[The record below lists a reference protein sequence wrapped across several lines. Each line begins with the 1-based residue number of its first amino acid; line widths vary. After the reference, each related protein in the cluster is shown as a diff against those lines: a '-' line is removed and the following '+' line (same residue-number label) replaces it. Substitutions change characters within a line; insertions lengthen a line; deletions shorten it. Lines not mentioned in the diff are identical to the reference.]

1 MLAISSGSLEAEA
14 GLHFQLPPTIGRRD
28 IIRRAAVNEERRSAG
43 WRSMSSGHLV
53 SISDEMNRGLPYFC
67 RYELRRVNEYSVPA
81 SHRRAHRVRS
91 GPRGGGRDVAEMG
104 WGEATATHSC
114 PP

>member
-67 RYELRRVNEYSVPA
+67 RYELRRVNEIACLLRIEELTECRVG
-81 SHRRAHRVRS
+81 RAAA
-91 GPRGGGRDVAEMG
+91 AEM
-104 WGEATATHSC
+104 
-114 PP
+114 

>member
-67 RYELRRVNEYSVPA
+67 RYELRRVNEIA
-81 SHRRAHRVRS
+81 CLLRIEELTMS

>member
-53 SISDEMNRGLPYFC
+53 SISDEMMNRGLPGFA
-67 RYELRRVNEYSVPA
+67 ELRLSARNE
-81 SHRRAHRVRS
+81 
-91 GPRGGGRDVAEMG
+91 
-104 WGEATATHSC
+104 
-114 PP
+114 